1 MQAREL
7 EEAREQQA
15 ATSEVLRVIAS
26 SPADLK
32 PVFETILANATRLCE
47 ARFGCLYRAVFARGR
62 HAPGAQSVRG
72 GKAPQPG
79 DPAEP

>member
-1 MQAREL
+1 MVRRDSSSVTDSQKQLERQAREL

-32 PVFETILANATRLCE
+32 PVFATILANATRLCV
-47 ARFGCLYRAVFARGR
+47 ARLG
-62 HAPGAQSVRG
+62 
-72 GKAPQPG
+72 
-79 DPAEP
+79 